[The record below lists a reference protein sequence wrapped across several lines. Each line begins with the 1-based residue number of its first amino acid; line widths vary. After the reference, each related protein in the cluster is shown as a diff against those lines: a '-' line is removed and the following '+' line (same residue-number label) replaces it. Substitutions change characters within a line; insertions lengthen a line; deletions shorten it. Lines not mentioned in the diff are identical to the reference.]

1 MILYKILR
9 MILLLGV
16 GYIATIITAIYSLT
30 EIIKPNGK

>member
-16 GYIATIITAIYSLT
+16 GYIAIFFCGIYSIF
-30 EIIKPNGK
+30 EILKIK